1 MEVLFLAS
9 IFKLEIIVGH
19 RDFDKK
25 QPNMISDNR
34 MPENKKLSFSFTSL
48 CSFLFLYLLLMLAAG
63 VCVLINKYIYS
74 SFYANIDYRSFSL
87 CYGLIINSFYL
98 LCCCSAIAF
107 IHFFQK
113 GRTEKCVI
121 TSYHIMAMYIADFII
136 YSLVLFVEQ
145 ENAVLN
151 SNLFTVEIVW
161 LGRLFELMLVIGVL
175 LVFYRN
181 KCQKFS
187 GIFRKCSPFECLI
200 VLIYIIFI
208 DFYFLVFGSSITLL
222 HEFVNTFFILYCF
235 SKNKSSL
242 KDCS

>member
-1 MEVLFLAS
+1 
-9 IFKLEIIVGH
+9 
-19 RDFDKK
+19 
-25 QPNMISDNR
+25 MISDNR

-48 CSFLFLYLLLMLAAG
+48 CSFLFLYLLMMLAAG

-74 SFYANIDYRSFSL
+74 SFYANIDFRSFAL

-107 IHFFQK
+107 ILFFQK
-113 GRTEKCVI
+113 GRAEKYVI
-121 TSYHIMAMYIADFII
+121 TSCHIMAMYIADFIA

-175 LVFYRN
+175 LFFIEISVKN
-181 KCQKFS
+181 SVVFS
-187 GIFRKCSPFECLI
+187 GN
-200 VLIYIIFI
+200 VL
-208 DFYFLVFGSSITLL
+208 LL
-222 HEFVNTFFILYCF
+222 NA
-235 SKNKSSL
+235 SL
-242 KDCS
+242 F